1 MYIYILYM
9 YKYINIYI
17 YIYIYANK
25 SETIL
30 KWVLNRP
37 YQTKFLIIEMRGL
50 SHTTSNNGK
59 LLHPSEIKKPVVMI
73 ENIMEILE
81 NTFLIPFRDKLDASK
96 LYNIVSD
103 QPIDDS
109 LKDSLLSLEE
119 AGKQLMSEYIERMN
133 RETYSESTMVD
144 KIEQYKMKNFTAS
157 NLSFKV
163 KWNKK
168 MTEI

>member
-1 MYIYILYM
+1 
-9 YKYINIYI
+9 
-17 YIYIYANK
+17 
-25 SETIL
+25 
-30 KWVLNRP
+30 
-37 YQTKFLIIEMRGL
+37 MRGS

-59 LLHPSEIKKPVVMI
+59 SLHSSEIKKSVVMI
-73 ENIMEILE
+73 ENIMEVLG
-81 NTFLIPFRDKLDASK
+81 NTFLISFCDKLDASK

-109 LKDSLLSLEE
+109 IKDSLFSLEE

-133 RETYSESTMVD
+133 TETYSESTMID
-144 KIEQYKMKNFTAS
+144 KIKQYKMKNFTAS

-168 MTEI
+168 MTET